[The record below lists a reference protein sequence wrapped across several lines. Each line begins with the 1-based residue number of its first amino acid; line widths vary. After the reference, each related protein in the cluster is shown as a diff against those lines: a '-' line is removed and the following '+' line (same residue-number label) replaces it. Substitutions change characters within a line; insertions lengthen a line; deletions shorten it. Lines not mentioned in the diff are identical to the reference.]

1 MLFVLGIYNVNKQ
14 TIKAKL
20 ASSSN
25 SVSFRLCSA
34 QSYKFTYRITT
45 ISICFFPY
53 RVQFQNVAVDIGLS
67 KKNETSGWFLWF
79 VSKGQLVNLEILISN
94 LYVNNTFVP
103 CSSCK
108 KVDSSLAD
116 DAAAMIESA
125 SLVSICLRWRW
136 CRSSVLRLSRV
147 KAFFNNLFLSWN
159 FRFIIIIIV

>member
-53 RVQFQNVAVDIGLS
+53 RVQFQNVAVDKR
-67 KKNETSGWFLWF
+67 KK
-79 VSKGQLVNLEILISN
+79 
-94 LYVNNTFVP
+94 
-103 CSSCK
+103 K
-108 KVDSSLAD
+108 KKIKQAAD
-116 DAAAMIESA
+116 FSDLCQKA
-125 SLVSICLRWRW
+125 SL
-136 CRSSVLRLSRV
+136 
-147 KAFFNNLFLSWN
+147 
-159 FRFIIIIIV
+159 